1 MSNARYGFRT
11 FTTGEV
17 RTLARKGVLP
27 FVEAGFFSD
36 IFGVPDVA
44 FSVRK
49 LTPTATNCIRVRRS
63 NDNAEQDIGF
73 VSNTADSLIDTSA
86 LLSFVGSG
94 NDGFVTT
101 LYNQGN
107 NGNDFTNT
115 NGSTQARIVDGGS
128 LVVDSEGFPAVQWVK
143 ARLDKFTNS
152 SLTNVANF
160 SSYRVVETSDTT
172 YVTFGDGSFKWN
184 WAADQNSASSSDGA
198 DYGTGTLFIDGV
210 QYTGTTRAQ
219 LYTAQNGRRVIS
231 DRTVGKSN
239 WSQFDVGGHGFG
251 FAFSGKMTE
260 LIFYF
265 TDNFSSSRVGIETNM
280 NDLYDVF

>member
-49 LTPTATNCIRVRRS
+49 LTPTSTNCIRVRRS

-73 VSNTADSLIDTSA
+73 VSNTGDALIDTSA

-160 SSYRVVETSDTT
+160 SSYRVVETSDTQ
-172 YVTFGDGSFKWN
+172 YMTFGDGGFGWN
-184 WAADQNSASSSDGA
+184 GAAHQGQSGTNVSSN
-198 DYGTGTLFIDGV
+198 YGTGTLFVDGV
-210 QYTGTTRAQ
+210 QFTGTTLGQ
-219 LYTAQNGRRVIS
+219 LYTAQDGRRVIS
-231 DRTVGKSN
+231 DRAIGKPN
-239 WSQFDVGGHGFG
+239 WSQFDIGGHAFG
-251 FAFSGKMTE
+251 YQFSGKMTE
-260 LIFYF
+260 VIFYL

-280 NDLYDVF
+280 NDFYDVF